1 MSLFT
6 SSAPEPAAAP
16 PAPPKVQV
24 VPAAQGKKT
33 CCVIG
38 AGASGLTVM
47 KELTALGHSVRFFF
61 GAPRDACPRD
71 PARARRV

>member
-47 KELTALGHSVRFFF
+47 KELTALGHSVRSQ
-61 GAPRDACPRD
+61 PCD
-71 PARARRV
+71 PAGMRNQ